1 MATLRTSRAPLR
13 RAELAS
19 TSNSGTPKGSSARGR
34 VLRLTAVG
42 FKPHPQPNRRT
53 GDDEQDDPGS
63 IQQYSFKVL
72 ADMALKEQLGDDI
85 ISEHGWVRVNP
96 RGRKLASPVMDAVEK
111 TWNEHP
117 TEFYRIN
124 RGIVLSA
131 DSVKWDKDA
140 KIVEIVFT
148 DRNRHGILDG
158 AHSLAKIV
166 DDLIPTTYGAADE
179 VAEDDVD
186 NDDDDSRDESA
197 SDDDGSNDR
206 YISCEVWVGLTK
218 DQEVRLSA
226 GRNTSRAVPAYAIS
240 NLRGDF
246 KKVELRLQEVNSEF
260 LKKVAFKPN
269 EQFEPETEE
278 DEKYYKPVAAI
289 NILQLMMCMDVTNY
303 SETDQPIEAYK
314 NQGYVAKF
322 WDPDPNNDKKRIAEY
337 HKMLPVLGDLLELY
351 DTIRETIPEV
361 YDNRTTH
368 LSKIPRKWT
377 AVLSPRKTRKK
388 GQRVDKSKR
397 EILYYLDPSG
407 QRKTFRAPTALFFP
421 IMCAFRSCLKVNG
434 KGYEWFGGKKP
445 TAWKDS
451 LFKEACL
458 RLAVAIAS
466 LAKQKD
472 SLHAVGRD
480 EAVWIACYNALSSFL
495 FEYGIK
501 PQRS

>member
-1 MATLRTSRAPLR
+1 MTVD
-13 RAELAS
+13 EED
-19 TSNSGTPKGSSARGR
+19 
-34 VLRLTAVG
+34 V
-42 FKPHPQPNRRT
+42 
-53 GDDEQDDPGS
+53 DDE
-63 IQQYSFKVL
+63 
-72 ADMALKEQLGDDI
+72 
-85 ISEHGWVRVNP
+85 
-96 RGRKLASPVMDAVEK
+96 
-111 TWNEHP
+111 
-117 TEFYRIN
+117 
-124 RGIVLSA
+124 
-131 DSVKWDKDA
+131 
-140 KIVEIVFT
+140 
-148 DRNRHGILDG
+148 
-158 AHSLAKIV
+158 
-166 DDLIPTTYGAADE
+166 
-179 VAEDDVD
+179 
-186 NDDDDSRDESA
+186 DDSHDEAA
-197 SDDDGSNDR
+197 SDDDTSNDR

-246 KKVELRLQEVNSEF
+246 KKVRERLQEVNPEYSSR
-260 LKKVAFKPN
+260 VAFKPN

-314 NQGYVAKF
+314 NQGFVPKF
-322 WDPDPNNDKKRIAEY
+322 WDPENDKNRIAEY

-351 DTIRETIPEV
+351 DTIREMIPEV

-407 QRKTFRAPTALFFP
+407 ERKTFRAPTALFFP
-421 IMCAFRSCLKVNG
+421 LMCAFRSCLKVNG
-434 KGYEWFGGKKP
+434 KGYEWVGGKKP

-451 LFKEACL
+451 VFQDACL
-458 RLAVAIAS
+458 RLAVTIAS
-466 LAKQKD
+466 LAKPKD

-480 EAVWIACYNALSSFL
+480 EAVWTACYSALNSFL

-501 PQRS
+501 PRRS

>member
-1 MATLRTSRAPLR
+1 MANVRTLRAPSRPTEPVASSSQTNSSRGAAAR
-13 RAELAS
+13 R
-19 TSNSGTPKGSSARGR
+19 R
-34 VLRLTAVG
+34 VVRLTAVG
-42 FKPHPQPNRRT
+42 FKPHPQPTRRA
-53 GDDEQDDPGS
+53 GDDEQDDTGS

-72 ADMALKEQLGDDI
+72 ADMTLKEQLGDDF
-85 ISEHGWVRVNP
+85 ISEHGWARVNP
-96 RGRKLASPVMDAVEK
+96 RGRKLASPVMDAVER
-111 TWNEHP
+111 TWIEHP
-117 TEFYRIN
+117 AEFYRIN

-131 DSVKWDKDA
+131 DSVKWEKDS
-140 KIVEIVFT
+140 KTVEIVFT

-166 DDLIPTTYGAADE
+166 DELIPATYGAADE
-179 VAEDDVD
+179 VGDEEVD
-186 NDDDDSRDESA
+186 LDDDSRDEAS
-197 SDDDGSNDR
+197 SDDGTSNDR

-246 KKVELRLQEVNSEF
+246 TKVQARLQEVNSDF
-260 LKKVAFKPN
+260 FDKVAFKPN

-314 NQGYVAKF
+314 NQGYVPRF
-322 WDPDPNNDKKRIAEY
+322 WDKHDPKNRIAEY
-337 HKMLPVLGDLLELY
+337 DKMLPVLGDLLELY
-351 DTIRETIPEV
+351 DTIREMIPEV

-368 LSKIPRKWT
+368 LKPPRKWSG
-377 AVLSPRKTRKK
+377 VLSPPKSRKK

-397 EILYYLDPSG
+397 EILYYLDPTG
-407 QRKTFRAPTALFFP
+407 KRKTFRAPTALFFP
-421 IMCAFRSCLKVNG
+421 IMCAFRACLKVNG
-434 KGYEWFGGKKP
+434 KGYEWIGGKKP
-445 TAWKDS
+445 TAWKES
-451 LFKEACL
+451 NFQEACL
-458 RLAVAIAS
+458 RLAITIAS
-466 LAKQKD
+466 LAKPKD

-480 EAVWIACYNALSSFL
+480 EAVWTACYNALNSFL

-501 PQRS
+501 PLRK